1 MTREEAEKWVAEAI
15 ALAMT
20 RDSSSGGSIRLITLD
35 GTGAHHKYIR
45 GDEVQQFVGDL
56 PFPAA
61 PPASLP
67 LQGGAA
73 GSMVVG

>member
-1 MTREEAEKWVAEAI
+1 MSEAI

-35 GTGAHHKYIR
+35 GTGAHHKYIQ
-45 GDEVQQFVGDL
+45 GDQVQQFVGDL
-56 PFPAA
+56 PFPAG
-61 PPASLP
+61 PPPSLP
-67 LQGGAA
+67 LRGGAA